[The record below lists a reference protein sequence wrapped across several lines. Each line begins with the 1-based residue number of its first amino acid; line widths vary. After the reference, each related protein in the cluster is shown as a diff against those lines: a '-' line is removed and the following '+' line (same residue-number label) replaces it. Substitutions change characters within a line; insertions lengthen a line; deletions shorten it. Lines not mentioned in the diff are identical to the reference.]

1 MSRFVKLPIKIP
13 DGVKVNIAQNN
24 IKVEGPKGKLEYNF
38 SPNVEVSLE
47 DKTLR
52 ISAKGGTASGGKAK
66 EKMYEPVSGTTKALI
81 NNMII
86 GVTQGYEKTL
96 VIEGQGYRATL
107 DNNKLSL
114 LLGFSKPVIF
124 DPPAGIKFEVP
135 APQRMVI
142 RGIDKELV
150 GKITAAIRD
159 ARPPEPYKG
168 KGIAYVGEYIRRKA
182 GKKAVG
188 GGYGAGATS

>member
-1 MSRFVKLPIKIP
+1 MSRFVKLPIKVP
-13 DGVKVNIAQNN
+13 DGVRVNIAQNN

-38 SPNVEVSLE
+38 SSNVEVSME

-52 ISAKGGTASGGKAK
+52 IKAK
-66 EKMYEPVSGTTKALI
+66 EIMYEPVCGTTKALI

-86 GVTQGYEKTL
+86 GVTNGYEKTL
-96 VIEGQGYRATL
+96 VIEGQGYRAAL
-107 DNNKLSL
+107 ENNKLSL
-114 LLGFSKPVIF
+114 LLGFAKPVIF
-124 DPPAGIKFEVP
+124 EPPNGIKFEVP
-135 APQRMVI
+135 AAQRIVI

-150 GKITAAIRD
+150 GKITAIIRD

-168 KGIAYVGEYIRRKA
+168 KGIAYIGEYIRKKA

-188 GGYGAGATS
+188 GGYGPGAAA